1 MPGKR
6 DTISLIEAQLAP
18 GTLQAPTV
26 FDRVLRAREEVD
38 AVASRTGTSN
48 SEARA
53 AAARY
58 GQLATRGWQSWL
70 IGVLTDF
77 AITRPEAVT
86 RERVRAWQHEV
97 FGRAVASASL
107 ARWAQPGGAGARGA
121 DGFADRD
128 RTEQARTLF
137 ERYREAMKPAVER
150 RASGSLGSSNWV
162 NR

>member
-6 DTISLIEAQLAP
+6 DTISLIKAQLAP

-53 AAARY
+53 AAAKY

-70 IGVLTDF
+70 VGVLTDF
-77 AITRPEAVT
+77 AITKPEAAT
-86 RERVRAWQHEV
+86 RERVRAWQQSV
-97 FGRAVASASL
+97 FGTANASASL
-107 ARWAQPGGAGARGA
+107 ARWAQPGGPGSRGS
-121 DGFADRD
+121 DGFADQD
-128 RTEQARTLF
+128 RSEQARTLF
-137 ERYREAMKPAVER
+137 EKYRAAMKPAVER
-150 RASGSLGSSNWV
+150 SVSGSLD
-162 NR
+162 R

>member
-18 GTLQAPTV
+18 GTPQAPTV

-70 IGVLTDF
+70 VGALTDF
-77 AITRPEAVT
+77 AITKPEAAT
-86 RERVRAWQHEV
+86 RERVRAWQQSV
-97 FGRAVASASL
+97 FGTANASASL
-107 ARWAQPGGAGARGA
+107 ARWAQPGGAGARGS
-121 DGFADRD
+121 DGFADPL
-128 RTEQARTLF
+128 RTEAARELF
-137 ERYREAMKPAVER
+137 ERFRDAMKPAIER
-150 RASGSLGSSNWV
+150 RKSK
-162 NR
+162 